1 MSGPS
6 LEAMD
11 FDSADDSLSGEI
23 MGMSTADIQARTR
36 LLDNEVWKIV
46 IIRKMKL

>member
-11 FDSADDSLSGEI
+11 FDSADDALSGEI
-23 MGMSTADIQARTR
+23 MGMSTADIQVTW
-36 LLDNEVWKIV
+36 LSFELY
-46 IIRKMKL
+46 